1 MDTNALLN
9 SVLQFLLPPLVAVLA
24 GFAFRY
30 LLVKID
36 SLRSQIGASKWKG
49 ILDVVSAAVAAAEQS
64 GLAGLIVSEGK
75 AKKAF
80 AIETA
85 QKFLLERGI
94 NIDLNTLDR
103 LIEAAVLNDLGW
115 KKAVGNTIAPVSGG

>member
-1 MDTNALLN
+1 MDTNPLLN
-9 SVLQFLLPPLVAVLA
+9 SVLQAVVPPLVVALVGFVL
-24 GFAFRY
+24 RY
-30 LLVKID
+30 LWVKID
-36 SLRSQIGASKWKG
+36 SIRSQIGASKWSG

-115 KKAVGNTIAPVSGG
+115 KQNMIGKPVSGG

>member
-9 SVLQFLLPPLVAVLA
+9 SVLQLVLPPLVVALA

-30 LLVKID
+30 LWVKID

-115 KKAVGNTIAPVSGG
+115 KRQTIGELTPVSGG